1 MKVQVPDPRHDS
13 HDKCF
18 MLTRSLSNEMF
29 TVSHCGWSPTG
40 SHALYNAMQRQA
52 KHCNLLQ
59 ISFIFI
65 SSDLF
70 RSLSF

>member
-29 TVSHCGWSPTG
+29 TMVGGWSPTG
-40 SHALYNAMQRQA
+40 SHALYNAMQHQA

-59 ISFIFI
+59 ICFILI
-65 SSDLF
+65 SSDQF
-70 RSLSF
+70 RSFSF